1 MCIRDRDWY
10 SCDEVSGDF
19 QLKYFSIER
28 DKKTIIPFCKRVLHC
43 NPDVIFWAS
52 PWSPPSWMKVNHY
65 YSVRSWN
72 GQNKM
77 SPLSD
82 VVLYENTT
90 GKDAAYYPK
99 QLAVNDYFI
108 QDSDVYKRQV

>member
-1 MCIRDRDWY
+1 
-10 SCDEVSGDF
+10 
-19 QLKYFSIER
+19 
-28 DKKTIIPFCKRVLHC
+28 
-43 NPDVIFWAS
+43 
-52 PWSPPSWMKVNHY
+52 
-65 YSVRSWN
+65 
-72 GQNKM
+72 M

-108 QDSDVYKRQV
+108 QDSRYLKTYANYFCRFVSAYREENMVQERLIGKRQNIHLG